1 MATSDSE
8 HITIEQFQQLVQ
20 QSGLDLTDAELDEL
34 KPLYELY
41 LPHIN
46 LLRSID
52 LKAEDMAVEYNP
64 DFPSH

>member
-1 MATSDSE
+1 MPTSDSE
-8 HITIEQFQQLVQ
+8 HITMEQFKQLVQ
-20 QSGLDLTDAELDEL
+20 QSGLELTDSELDEL
-34 KPLYELY
+34 KPLYELH

-52 LKAEDMAVEYNP
+52 LGAEEFSVAFQP

>member
-8 HITIEQFQQLVQ
+8 HITIERFQQLVQ

-41 LPHIN
+41 LPRIN